1 MTELMALKEEKE
13 KKRKE
18 EEELRK
24 KKEEAEKEAQEERE
38 RAKGVSWGMEVD
50 LLPQFI
56 KVCRNDQL

>member
-38 RAKGVSWGMEVD
+38 RAKGVSWGMEVVLFLKFID
-50 LLPQFI
+50 NNLP
-56 KVCRNDQL
+56 K